1 MCAATSDS
9 MTSWLSPGS
18 VTRSAMR
25 RLVLDLISAET
36 TPAGR
41 CVASTRWTP
50 SERPRRAMSTRP
62 VTKSGSSLTSA
73 ANSSMTMSRRG
84 IGALSGVRAAT

>member
-1 MCAATSDS
+1 
-9 MTSWLSPGS
+9 MTSWESFSS
-18 VTRSAMR
+18 VTRRAIR

-41 CVASTRWTP
+41 WVASTRWTP

-62 VTKSGSSLTSA
+62 VTKSGSSATSA
-73 ANSSMTMSRRG
+73 ANSSIMITRRG
-84 IGALSGVRAAT
+84 MGSSWGPVAAV